1 MTTACANRA
10 EIEARLTGP
19 RDEFDRPGVLSLH
32 LFGSAARDE
41 LGGDSDVDLLVEFD
55 GPATLERFMGLE
67 ELVEER
73 LGRRVDLVTAEAI
86 RPRLGARIE
95 GELRR
100 VA

>member
-10 EIEARLTGP
+10 EIEARLADVRG
-19 RDEFDRPGVLSLH
+19 ELDRLGVVSLH

-41 LGGDSDVDLLVEFD
+41 LGADSGVDVLVEFD
-55 GPATLERFMGLE
+55 GPATLERFTGLE
-67 ELVEER
+67 ELLEER
-73 LGRRVDLVTAEAI
+73 LGRRLDLVTAKAI
-86 RPRLGARIE
+86 RPRLKARIE